1 MDFMFEAPFES
12 LELVWFGVRT
22 VRSQAPSFK
31 LRDFL
36 GKGGKGVLMK
46 LWIHEPSNGSA
57 ADRTGGDGG
66 LACVKPLLGAG
77 GAERVST
84 GVDGG
89 GLCTLLEANGA
100 LHDSEVMCNRQRWP
114 KVFQFAWVRG
124 EKSGV
129 EIEMLS

>member
-1 MDFMFEAPFES
+1 MDFVFEAPLES

-36 GKGGKGVLMK
+36 GKGGNGVLMK
-46 LWIHEPSNGSA
+46 QGIKEPRDGSA
-57 ADRTGGDGG
+57 TDRTGGGGG
-66 LACVKPLLGAG
+66 LTGVEPLLGAG

-100 LHDSEVMCNRQRWP
+100 VHDSEVMCN
-114 KVFQFAWVRG
+114 G
-124 EKSGV
+124 
-129 EIEMLS
+129 